1 MWVFLS
7 CQAFDS
13 LVLRKLDLNIKH
25 RKKTTKSF
33 LAKNNIPGLQIV
45 TRPDPSSEFMITYQV
60 TAGQRPLVSQ
70 RDFTF
75 LVSAERL
82 SCGTWVAGGCSAHL
96 PALPPTAQF
105 VRAWQHPTCMLVR

>member
-1 MWVFLS
+1 M
-7 CQAFDS
+7 
-13 LVLRKLDLNIKH
+13 H
-25 RKKTTKSF
+25 RKKITKRCI
-33 LAKNNIPGLQIV
+33 LAEFNNSSLQIV

-75 LVSAERL
+75 LVSAETL